1 MNGVYNYSLFI
12 DNIWL
17 PSRRKIYTFNVSDNS
32 KVFVIHKETNFIY
45 WQMNNWRPLSNV
57 NKLLLDNKAI
67 LNIWNSYWGNIKEH
81 SHKMMCIASLKMRW
95 ASIRFFWVNCIH
107 LSKLQRP
114 WNISYRGCK
123 ISLVLLPFQQLS
135 APFVGGEGKG
145 GLISH

>member
-67 LNIWNSYWGNIKEH
+67 LIIWNSYWGNIKEH
-81 SHKMMCIASLKMRW
+81 SHRMRCITSLNMRW

-135 APFVGGEGKG
+135 SPFVGGEGKG
-145 GLISH
+145 G